1 MLSILIGW
9 NRTALFNDSLIQ
21 KSYDTYEWSSIFKE
35 DDKIFENFGYDA
47 AWKGFI
53 SLTLTIVNIICIIV
67 MGVVILRIKEV
78 TPDKIPQRFS
88 SFWQQHVRTHRNY
101 TRSQQR
107 SVKNRKRPEHENTLT
122 LLQEVRNVLNVEDS
136 EDDGLE
142 DTFLQTIFEQAR
154 NDKDYLDILRATG
167 KPAPIKQPWASF
179 HRQRSRR
186 CTEANNNEGRSLD
199 ILDTMRDSK
208 LFESRGDI
216 ATSFSNNFTRST
228 SNEPNNTK
236 NGKLYMQAKIIK
248 RSRSI
253 GTGLSRRGRHKRSK
267 KLKQV
272 KIDNERPIEHEQFP
286 ATCLKSSMI
295 NEEDILEKTPTPIT
309 DESKTIKDEKDLKDL
324 NVSETSL

>member
-1 MLSILIGW
+1 MSIGW
-9 NRTALFNDSLIQ
+9 NRTALFNDSLVQ
-21 KSYDTYEWSSIFKE
+21 KNYDTYEWSSIFKE
-35 DDKIFENFGYDA
+35 DEKIFENFGYDA

-107 SVKNRKRPEHENTLT
+107 SVKYRKRPEHENTLT

-167 KPAPIKQPWASF
+167 KPAPINQPWSSF
-179 HRQRSRR
+179 HKQRSRR

-199 ILDTMRDSK
+199 ILDTRF
-208 LFESRGDI
+208 L
-216 ATSFSNNFTRST
+216 NNFTRST
-228 SNEPNNTK
+228 SNDPNNTN
-236 NGKLYMQAKIIK
+236 NGNLYMQAKII

-267 KLKQV
+267 KTKQV
-272 KIDNERPIEHEQFP
+272 TIDNERPIEHKQFP
-286 ATCLKSSMI
+286 TTCLKTTKI
-295 NEEDILEKTPTPIT
+295 NEEEIREKTLTPIT
-309 DESKTIKDEKDLKDL
+309 DESKRIKDEKDLKDI

>member
-1 MLSILIGW
+1 MLSILLGW

-21 KSYDTYEWSSIFKE
+21 KNYDTYEWSSIFKE

-107 SVKNRKRPEHENTLT
+107 SVKYRKRPEHENTLT

-167 KPAPIKQPWASF
+167 KPAPINQPWSSF
-179 HRQRSRR
+179 HRKRSRR
-186 CTEANNNEGRSLD
+186 CTEGNNNEGKGLD

-208 LFESRGDI
+208 LFESRGDF

-228 SNEPNNTK
+228 SNDPNNTK
-236 NGKLYMQAKIIK
+236 NDKLYMQAKIIK

-267 KLKQV
+267 KVMQV
-272 KIDNERPIEHEQFP
+272 KIDSEQPIEHNEYL
-286 ATCLKSSMI
+286 ATCLNGSMI
-295 NEEDILEKTPTPIT
+295 NEEEIQDNNPTPIT
-309 DESKTIKDEKDLKDL
+309 NESKTIKDEKELKDL